1 MKLVSKNKSEW
12 KRIDR
17 IILNVNAANISFDDS
32 VSINVDCSFENIAKG
47 RCNLI
52 IKEKKRNRN
61 NNLFVHTDKALM
73 VVNVFYNANA
83 IEKLINFFSIKVNS
97 SKKVKVVLEI
107 SESLM
112 INTNGYLYVKDNLEI
127 KIDSTVWNIPII

>member
-1 MKLVSKNKSEW
+1 MKLCCISPSSVLIRSDVFKNIGVFDEKLPVCEDYDLW
-12 KRIDR
+12 LRIT
-17 IILNVNAANISFDDS
+17 ANEE
-32 VSINVDCSFENIAKG
+32 V
-47 RCNLI
+47 
-52 IKEKKRNRN
+52 
-61 NNLFVHTDKALM
+61 LFVDEPLIKKFGGHSDQLSKKFWGLDRFR
-73 VVNVFYNANA
+73 VYS